1 MDIANYI
8 ERPKF
13 REIRCTEKEIPEN
26 YDYMEPKM
34 DGIWGCLV
42 VEKGYWRVYSRT
54 GKIKAAGECVKHWK
68 DIHDETWVVLGE
80 YMHGSAWGH
89 RMDIDKHFFAFDCL
103 MWDNSD
109 IRSCTQN
116 LRWNMLKHFR
126 KDIISKEDL
135 PFNQVRRFKVYDDR
149 RGPVGEPNWDILWKQ
164 LVENQGYEGLIFK
177 DSNARYKDKGA
188 WMRMKAEVEID
199 YICSGMAPADPNS
212 KYAGQVGAV
221 IGTLYDRECDV
232 KCGGLTEKQREVF
245 TKREVGCKGQVF
257 TAKGNGWYPSGAI
270 RHPKFVRW
278 RPDKSASEC
287 VYAQIPREIRDDEEE
302 EN

>member
-1 MDIANYI
+1 MDIADYI

-13 REIRCTEKEIPEN
+13 REIKYTEGGDIPEN

-42 VEKGYWRVYSRT
+42 IDNGYWRVYSRT

-68 DIHDETWVVLGE
+68 DIAQGKWVILGE

-103 MWDNSD
+103 MWEDTD
-109 IRSCTQN
+109 IRNFALRQ
-116 LRWNMLKHFR
+116 RWNFLKEFR
-126 KDIISKEDL
+126 KDIIPKEEL
-135 PFNQVRRFKVYDDR
+135 PFNQVRRFKVYDAR
-149 RGPVGEPNWDILWKQ
+149 RGGDRNWEVLWKQ
-164 LVENQGYEGLIFK
+164 LVENQGYEGLVFK
-177 DSNARYKDKGA
+177 DSTTPYKDKGA

-232 KCGGLTEKQREVF
+232 NCGGLTEKQREVF
-245 TKREVGCKGQVF
+245 TKREVECKGQVF

-278 RPDKSASEC
+278 RDDKKPEEC
-287 VYAQIPREIRDDEEE
+287 VYAQIPREIREDG
-302 EN
+302 NNKR

>member
-1 MDIANYI
+1 MDIADYI

-13 REIRCTEKEIPEN
+13 REIKYTEGGDIPEQ

-42 VEKGYWRVYSRT
+42 IDNGYWRVYSRT
-54 GKIKAAGECVKHWK
+54 GKIKAAGECVKWWK
-68 DIHDETWVVLGE
+68 DITTGKWVILGE

-103 MWDNSD
+103 MWEDTD
-109 IRSCTQN
+109 IRNFALRQ
-116 LRWNMLKHFR
+116 RWNFLKEFR
-126 KDIISKEDL
+126 KDIIPKEEL
-135 PFNQVRRFKVYDDR
+135 PFNQVRRFKVYDAR
-149 RGPVGEPNWDILWKQ
+149 RGGDRNWEVLWKQ
-164 LVENQGYEGLIFK
+164 LVENQGYEGLVFK
-177 DSNARYKDKGA
+177 DSTTPYKDKGA

-232 KCGGLTEKQREVF
+232 NCGGLTEKQREVF
-245 TKREVGCKGQVF
+245 TKREVECKGQVF

-278 RPDKSASEC
+278 RDDKKPEEC
-287 VYAQIPREIRDDEEE
+287 VYAQIPREIREDG
-302 EN
+302 NNKR